1 MGPQINRAMIQILP
15 IAGLPEIQPGDPLP
29 QMLAARCMENDAR
42 ILPGDVLVVTQKIVS
57 KAEDR
62 FVDLAQMD
70 PLTIGGLDGYY
81 RVEPLFRLSYAKP
94 EQPPKRL

>member
-29 QMLAARCMENDAR
+29 QMLAARGMENDAKL
-42 ILPGDVLVVTQKIVS
+42 LPGDVLVVTQKIVS

-62 FVDLAQMD
+62 FVDPTNITAS
-70 PLTIGGLDGYY
+70 PT
-81 RVEPLFRLSYAKP
+81 RAKQLWVFLP
-94 EQPPKRL
+94 QW